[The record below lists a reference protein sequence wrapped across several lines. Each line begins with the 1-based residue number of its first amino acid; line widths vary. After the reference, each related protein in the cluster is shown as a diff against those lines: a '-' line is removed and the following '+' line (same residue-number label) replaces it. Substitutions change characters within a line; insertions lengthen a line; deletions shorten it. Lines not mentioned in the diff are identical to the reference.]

1 MLLLQLQRELT
12 SAIRMNR
19 YRILKYPWHTAHDYE
34 LAKLPHQFFYLLNTC
49 RAWNTS
55 QRPMPG
61 NIVWVTGFDE
71 VETDLAIFH
80 LDQWSFLEPAKRF
93 LFLRCKESYPGRK
106 IVINHGCN
114 MVDGCSSEK
123 MAELVEGCFMVCNS
137 STSLRLWNIPN
148 SRFIRHGMSPEE
160 WPSTDY
166 ARHEI
171 VVVQHYSDL
180 HAAFRNNEGIKRAEE
195 FLDIKWVGRD
205 VNFDSFNKYRHYLQ
219 SGSIFFNPSHASPNP
234 RARTEAMLTGLAI
247 VTTNSHGEDE
257 YIENGV
263 NGFYSNDIEE
273 LIDFL
278 LYLKSHPKETRAI
291 GQAGRE
297 TAQKVFHIDN
307 FVRQWNELLRDQIG
321 KAEPLERSVSASSPV
336 ELTPA

>member
-1 MLLLQLQRELT
+1 
-12 SAIRMNR
+12 
-19 YRILKYPWHTAHDYE
+19 
-34 LAKLPHQFFYLLNTC
+34 
-49 RAWNTS
+49 
-55 QRPMPG
+55 
-61 NIVWVTGFDE
+61 
-71 VETDLAIFH
+71 
-80 LDQWSFLEPAKRF
+80 
-93 LFLRCKESYPGRK
+93 
-106 IVINHGCN
+106 

-171 VVVQHYSDL
+171 VVVQQYRTL

-234 RARTEAMLTGLAI
+234 RARTEAMLTGLAV
-247 VTTNSHGEDE
+247 VTTNSHGEEE

-263 NGFYSNDIEE
+263 NGFCSNDIEE

-278 LYLKSHPKETRAI
+278 LYLKAHPKETRAM

-307 FVRQWNELLRDQIG
+307 FVRQWNELLRDRMEGTRAIEPTVSTGQM
-321 KAEPLERSVSASSPV
+321 AELASA
-336 ELTPA
+336 